1 MKSRNHNHKI
11 VEGISPGSSGDHG
24 QIFEKLGAWFV
35 HIPNGNK
42 HE

>member
-11 VEGISPGSSGDHG
+11 VEGISPGSSDHG